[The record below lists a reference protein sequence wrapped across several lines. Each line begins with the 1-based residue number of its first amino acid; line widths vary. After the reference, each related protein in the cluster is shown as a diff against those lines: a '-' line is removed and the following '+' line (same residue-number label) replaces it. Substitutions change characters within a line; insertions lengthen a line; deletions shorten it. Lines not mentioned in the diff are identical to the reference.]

1 MADDVPVNA
10 AQEKATEEETP
21 KNEEQPK
28 ESPPEP
34 EKMQGTEEASAAEQG
49 EAASSASTPKKITI
63 HVKTPKEKESFEVEE
78 NLNIKEVR
86 RQSLFITHCF
96 FWFHTH
102 YTL

>member
-1 MADDVPVNA
+1 MADDVPVTA
-10 AQEKATEEETP
+10 AQEKATEEEAP

-28 ESPPEP
+28 EAPPEP

-49 EAASSASTPKKITI
+49 EASSASSPKKITV

-86 RQSLFITHCF
+86 GLLISAF
-96 FWFHTH
+96 FLLSHPW
-102 YTL
+102 